1 MEKLGK
7 EFNQN
12 WTGENSDPRYIQL
25 FTRVWDVI
33 YDHFV
38 QTIKRHAD
46 AYLKSPA
53 GIKFDEHYIK
63 EKKKKHATVE
73 LNSATLRN
81 FEGAKGIE
89 WGAVEICEFWSP
101 ICQVA
106 EAGELE
112 TSVNLSTINHANLD

>member
-1 MEKLGK
+1 M
-7 EFNQN
+7 
-12 WTGENSDPRYIQL
+12 QL

-38 QTIKRHAD
+38 ETVKRHAD

-53 GIKFDEHYIK
+53 GIKFVEHYIK
-63 EKKKKHATVE
+63 EKKKRHATME

-81 FEGAKGIE
+81 FEGEKGIE

-112 TSVNLSTINHANLD
+112 TSVNLSVINHVNLDRRSYRQRAMAIL